1 MIMSRFHNLLLH
13 ILAVIFAFAVM
24 LGALL
29 SIAYFHELY
38 TPPDDERPVLL
49 AITGGTVIDGAGGPP
64 IRDATVLIGAD
75 QILDIRRDAVRPRGA
90 ESLRID
96 GLFVIPALIDAA
108 VYFEAP
114 VGDEADYL
122 SGEWAWEVTR
132 GLPEHRRAFLEA
144 GVTAVQDLGSA
155 AASIL
160 RTRSLLEGGEFAG
173 PRLWTSGPM
182 LITPA
187 NPWVRERYPTR
198 LDETTLPITT
208 TEEGREW
215 IRELGEQGMDLV
227 SLDYRG
233 DSQLD
238 GDALEVLIQ
247 DAHALDLR
255 VVVHTSSLDE
265 ARWAV
270 TAGAD
275 ALVGGVTLEGQ
286 QLDGEILASMIAGG
300 VFYIPTLGAVEVEQ
314 DQAAV
319 SLETALLNTW
329 LARQAGVP
337 VVAGSGTAGR
347 DVQVGQSLH
356 RELELLVA
364 AGLTPAEAL
373 RSATF
378 HAARLLGVEG
388 RLGTVAENKSAD
400 LVILSAS
407 PLDDIRAVGQVRMV
421 IQNGVIVV
429 DRLSG
434 SSTSPE
440 P

>member
-1 MIMSRFHNLLLH
+1 MVMSKFFSLLLH
-13 ILAVIFAFAVM
+13 VLAVVFAFVVM

-38 TPPDDERPVLL
+38 TPPDEEQPVLL
-49 AITGGTVIDGAGGPP
+49 AIAGGTLIDGSGGPP
-64 IRDATVLIGAD
+64 IQDATILIGAD
-75 QILDIRRDAVRPRGA
+75 QILDIRRDGVRPRGT

-96 GLFVIPALIDAA
+96 GLIVIPALLDAA

-114 VGDEADYL
+114 VGDEVDYL

-173 PRLWTSGPM
+173 PRLWTSGPI
-182 LITPA
+182 LIAPG

-208 TEEGREW
+208 TEEGRGW
-215 IRELGEQGMDLV
+215 VRDLGEQGMDLV

-233 DSQLD
+233 GSQLD
-238 GDALEVLIQ
+238 EDALGVLIK

-265 ARWAV
+265 ARQAV
-270 TAGAD
+270 SAGAD

-300 VFYIPTLGAVEVEQ
+300 VFYIPSLSAVEMEQ
-314 DQAAV
+314 DGAAV

-378 HAARLLGVEG
+378 QAARLLGVER
-388 RLGTVAENKSAD
+388 RLGTVAENKLAD
-400 LVILSAS
+400 LVILTAS
-407 PLDDIRAVGQVRMV
+407 PLDDIRAVGQVQMV

-434 SSTSPE
+434 SATSLE